1 VKPWDTLRR
10 EILGAWRSVRYDLD
24 HRAETREGGEAAGGD
39 VGNWYSN
46 PLPARDGVF
55 APLRDPRRVLTAAGV
70 ASVIAASATGT
81 YFAVAGG
88 LGILL
93 ADAAGMPVAPQAAP
107 FAPFAP
113 APHGTSSTP
122 GHRAAK
128 PVHRTSPTLSAR
140 PAPAPAAP
148 IVDHPAAP
156 SAVPSAAP
164 TTGRPTRSPVPE
176 ATPSVT
182 PSSSPSPSVSPSA
195 SESPGYPL
203 PSVGR

>member
-24 HRAETREGGEAAGGD
+24 HRAGTREGGEAAGGD
-39 VGNWYSN
+39 VDNWYSD

-55 APLRDPRRVLTAAGV
+55 APLRDPRRVLTA
-70 ASVIAASATGT
+70 AASATGT

-93 ADAAGMPVAPQAAP
+93 ADAAGMPVTPQA
-107 FAPFAP
+107 APFAP

>member
-113 APHGTSSTP
+113 AP
-122 GHRAAK
+122 
-128 PVHRTSPTLSAR
+128 
-140 PAPAPAAP
+140 AAP